1 VIFDYY
7 HHGRIANPKSKI
19 RNDLEELIMLKRFLV
34 IAAIGL
40 VSATL
45 AFAQNTNSST
55 TTTRTRTVEAKPS
68 PTPKPKSTGT
78 PAASQRPKTSST
90 PVAPS
95 TGVLAAF
102 DKIIDGIRRSNVD
115 VYTSGYW
122 NSSNLVLFNYNGTVT
137 RGWEQLRKNRES
149 SFPETK
155 DVKLDIRDKH
165 VQMLGRDGAVVTCS
179 WTQSQT
185 FNGQPDTASGRMT
198 LVFKRVG
205 AEWKAVH
212 LHTSPDKPDATR
224 VPASEQSSPP
234 NP

>member
-1 VIFDYY
+1 
-7 HHGRIANPKSKI
+7 
-19 RNDLEELIMLKRFLV
+19 MLKRFLV
-34 IAAIGL
+34 IASIVL
-40 VSATL
+40 VSAML
-45 AFAQNTNSST
+45 AFAQNSNSS
-55 TTTRTRTVEAKPS
+55 TTTRTRTVEPKPS
-68 PTPKPKSTGT
+68 PTPKATAKSTGT
-78 PAASQRPKTSST
+78 GAASQRPKASST

-102 DKIIDGIRRSNVD
+102 DKIVEGIRRSNVD
-115 VYTSGYW
+115 MYTSGYW
-122 NSSNLVLFNYNGTVT
+122 NSTNLVLFNYNGTVT
-137 RGWEQLRKNRES
+137 RGWDQLRKNRES
-149 SFPETK
+149 SFPATK

-165 VQMLGRDGAVVTCS
+165 VQMLGRDGAVVTCL

-212 LHTSPDKPDATR
+212 LHTSPDKPDASR

-234 NP
+234 Q

>member
-1 VIFDYY
+1 
-7 HHGRIANPKSKI
+7 
-19 RNDLEELIMLKRFLV
+19 MLKRFLV
-34 IAAIGL
+34 IASIVL
-40 VSATL
+40 VSAML
-45 AFAQNTNSST
+45 AFAQNSNSST
-55 TTTRTRTVEAKPS
+55 TTTRTRTVEPKPS
-68 PTPKPKSTGT
+68 PTPKPKST
-78 PAASQRPKTSST
+78 AASQRPKTSST

-102 DKIIDGIRRSNVD
+102 DKIVEGIRRSNVD
-115 VYTSGYW
+115 MYTSGYW
-122 NSSNLVLFNYNGTVT
+122 NSTNLVLFNYNGTVT
-137 RGWEQLRKNRES
+137 KGWDQLRKNRES

-155 DVKLDIRDKH
+155 EVKLDIRDKH
-165 VQMLGRDGAVVTCS
+165 VQMLGRDGAVVMCL

-212 LHTSPDKPDATR
+212 LHTSPDKPDAAR

-234 NP
+234 NF